1 LIILQRF
8 TAQLD
13 CDQSKQQLMRLWRQD
28 MGMTQTELGELLGYC
43 VFYVNHIERGA
54 NTVADHTWKHLS
66 LIYSVHSLPPDAP
79 VSILQEMLIPP
90 TLAAKRAKAAERL
103 KRRKAK
109 DAKKKRQSTQAPS
122 KSSKS
127 GRQA

>member
-1 LIILQRF
+1 
-8 TAQLD
+8 
-13 CDQSKQQLMRLWRQD
+13 MRLWRQD

-90 TLAAKRAKAAERL
+90 TLAAKRERARERL
-103 KRRKAK
+103 ARRQAARSKTSKRSRRK
-109 DAKKKRQSTQAPS
+109 R
-122 KSSKS
+122 
-127 GRQA
+127 

>member
-1 LIILQRF
+1 
-8 TAQLD
+8 
-13 CDQSKQQLMRLWRQD
+13 MRLWRQD

-54 NTVADHTWKHLS
+54 NTVANHTWKHLS

-90 TLAAKRAKAAERL
+90 TLAAKREKARERL
-103 KRRKAK
+103 AR
-109 DAKKKRQSTQAPS
+109 
-122 KSSKS
+122 
-127 GRQA
+127 RQAARSKTTKRKQRKR

>member
-1 LIILQRF
+1 
-8 TAQLD
+8 
-13 CDQSKQQLMRLWRQD
+13 MRLWRQD

-90 TLAAKRAKAAERL
+90 TLAAKREKARERL
-103 KRRKAK
+103 AR
-109 DAKKKRQSTQAPS
+109 
-122 KSSKS
+122 
-127 GRQA
+127 RQAARSKTSKRSRRNRSRQ

>member
-1 LIILQRF
+1 
-8 TAQLD
+8 
-13 CDQSKQQLMRLWRQD
+13 MRLWRQD

-90 TLAAKRAKAAERL
+90 TLAAKREKARERL
-103 KRRKAK
+103 ARRQAARSKTSKRSRRK
-109 DAKKKRQSTQAPS
+109 R
-122 KSSKS
+122 
-127 GRQA
+127 